1 MVGKSAAFLKMTALI
16 AKIADCDAPVLLE
29 GETGTGKELVA
40 RAIHYQGKRRDLPFV
55 PVNCGAIPDVLI
67 ENELFGHRKGAFT
80 DARGDQPGLIAH
92 ARSGTLFLDEV
103 DALSPKGQVTL
114 LRFLQ
119 DQHYRPLGD
128 PREHATDVRIMAASN
143 VSLAKLAEAGQFRTD
158 LLYRLKILFLE
169 LPPLRERPGDPV
181 LLAEHF
187 ARVCSQRFGKPL
199 KTFHPDMLAWIAAYP
214 WPGNI
219 RELENWVYRE
229 VLLAD
234 GPVIH
239 PGPVDRA
246 PMERRRRGDRRRLEI
261 DELDYAAARAKVLE
275 DFETQFLASV
285 LAKAEGNVTAAANL
299 AGTERRYLGKLLKK
313 RGLDRTHYHA

>member
-1 MVGKSAAFLKMTALI
+1 MFGKSTAFLKMTALI

-40 RAIHYQGKRRDLPFV
+40 RAIHYQGKRRDQPFV
-55 PVNCGAIPDVLI
+55 PVNCGAIPDLLI
-67 ENELFGHRKGAFT
+67 ENELFGHCKGAFT
-80 DARGDQPGLIAH
+80 DARADQPGLIAH

-128 PREHATDVRIMAASN
+128 RREQATDVRIIAASN
-143 VSLAKLAEAGQFRTD
+143 ADLGALAAAGQIRKD

-169 LPPLRERPGDPV
+169 VPPLRERPGDSV

-187 ARVCSQRFGKPL
+187 ARIGSQRFGKPSI
-199 KTFHPDMLAWIAAYP
+199 TFDPDTLAWIERYS

-219 RELENWVYRE
+219 RELENWVYRA

-234 GPVIH
+234 DPVIRL
-239 PGPVDRA
+239 GPIDAPRADRRRGA
-246 PMERRRRGDRRRLEI
+246 DRRRREPDA
-261 DELDYAAARAKVLE
+261 LDYATAKALALE
-275 DFETQFLASV
+275 DFERQFLTSV
-285 LAKAEGNVTAAANL
+285 LAKAQGNVTAAAQL

-313 RGLDRTHYHA
+313 RGLDKTHYHA

>member
-1 MVGKSAAFLKMTALI
+1 MVGKSIAFLKMTALI

-40 RAIHYQGKRRDLPFV
+40 RAIHYQGKRRDQPFV
-55 PVNCGAIPDVLI
+55 PVNCGAIPDLLI

-80 DARGDQPGLIAH
+80 DARVDQPGLIAH

-119 DQHYRPLGD
+119 DQHYRPLGER
-128 PREHATDVRIMAASN
+128 REQATDVRIIAASN
-143 VSLAKLAEAGQFRTD
+143 AGLGALAEAGQFRRD

-169 LPPLRERPGDPV
+169 VPPLRERPGDSV

-187 ARVCSQRFGKPL
+187 ARVGSQRFGKPSITL
-199 KTFHPDMLAWIAAYP
+199 DPATLAWIETYA

-219 RELENWVYRE
+219 RELENWVYRQ

-234 GPVIH
+234 DPVIH
-239 PGPVDRA
+239 LNPIDA
-246 PMERRRRGDRRRLEI
+246 PRGDRRRA
-261 DELDYAAARAKVLE
+261 DRRRRELDALDYVTAKAKVLE
-275 DFETQFLASV
+275 DFEKQFLASV
-285 LAKAEGNVTAAANL
+285 LAKAQGNVTAAAQL

-313 RGLDRTHYHA
+313 RGLDKTHYHA

>member
-1 MVGKSAAFLKMTALI
+1 MVGKSAAFLKMTGLI

-40 RAIHYQGKRRDLPFV
+40 RAIHYQGNRRDRPFV
-55 PVNCGAIPDVLI
+55 PVNCGAIPDLLI

-92 ARSGTLFLDEV
+92 AHSGTLFLDEV

-119 DQHYRPLGD
+119 DRHYRPLGD
-128 PREHATDVRIMAASN
+128 AREHVTDVRIVAASN
-143 VSLAKLAEAGQFRTD
+143 ANLARLAEAGQFRMD

-169 LPPLRERPGDPV
+169 LPPLRERQGDPI

-187 ARVCSQRFGKPL
+187 VRVCSERFGKPI
-199 KTFHPDMLAWIAAYP
+199 KTFHPDTLEWFASHS

-219 RELENWVYRE
+219 RELENLVYRE
-229 VLLAD
+229 FLLTD
-234 GPVIH
+234 GPVIQIGLVDQ
-239 PGPVDRA
+239 PPADRRQRVDRRQL
-246 PMERRRRGDRRRLEI
+246 MS
-261 DELDYAAARAKVLE
+261 DELDYAVAKAKALE
-275 DFETQFLASV
+275 DFEKKFLAN
-285 LAKAEGNVTAAANL
+285 LMMKAKGNVTAAANL
-299 AGTERRYLGKLLKK
+299 AGTERRYFGKLIKK
-313 RGLDRTHYHA
+313 RGLDKRHYQA